1 VSGCALIKGHRV
13 FSVLRSYSLEHECGD
28 ELLPLLLAHRDVVN
42 RILEELWSHI
52 EWKKRKLPGK
62 KQWRLLPKYKV
73 DIHSGEYKKELRDS
87 LLQEWPYAAH
97 WVDSVIKTA
106 YSIFKTWRKN
116 YVKGERKRRRPTA
129 KRLFARAKQT
139 LIKLEGE
146 KLRVTIKPDEYVY
159 LELSKRYFSLPG
171 EVSSAGLGEPII
183 TPEKV
188 HLPVHYGD
196 GNQGGNPSVAWDF
209 NLLSLD
215 GYSPETGWVR
225 IDTKK
230 LASVHISS
238 FEKRRS
244 VQRKASRSK
253 KAKRVLSK
261 YSNRERNRARKHQ
274 LEIARVIQSVAGVVG
289 LEELKKQG
297 MHTRSRI
304 WNRRISRSDWR
315 GIAKILEGR
324 MGEAGVKELDPYGS
338 SSYCSRCGWH
348 NRDLNG
354 VDVFVCGGCGLRIDR
369 QLNAAIN
376 LYMRLRFGYTVKRV
390 GGKKRVQL
398 KMEGAS
404 QREWWDT
411 VVLPSLLG
419 GCVLTGAERKTP
431 DELVRGLYDALKPK
445 LYYAYDRYA
454 DAYLRTPT

>member
-1 VSGCALIKGHRV
+1 
-13 FSVLRSYSLEHECGD
+13 VLKSYSLRHERGE
-28 ELLPLLLAHRDVVN
+28 ELFPLLKAYRDAVN
-42 RILEELWSHI
+42 RVLEELWNNI
-52 EWKKRKLPGK
+52 EWEKRKVKGK

-73 DIHSGEYKKELRDS
+73 DIHSGKYKKKLRDS

-97 WVDSVIKTA
+97 WVDSAIKTA
-106 YSIFKTWRKN
+106 YSILKSWRKN

-129 KRLFARAKQT
+129 KRLFVRAKQT

-146 KLRVTIKPDEYVY
+146 RLRVTIKPGEHVY
-159 LELSKRYFSLPG
+159 LDLSKRYFPLPG
-171 EVSSAGLGEPII
+171 EVSSSGLGEPVI
-183 TPEKV
+183 TPEKI
-188 HLPVHYGD
+188 HLPVHYEDDTQSGK
-196 GNQGGNPSVAWDF
+196 PAVAWDF

-230 LASVHISS
+230 LASVHIAS

-253 KAKRVLSK
+253 KARRVLSK
-261 YSNRERNRARKHQ
+261 YSRRERNRARKHQ

-297 MHTRSRI
+297 MFTRSRI

-324 MGEAGVKELDPYGS
+324 LGEAGVKELDPYGS
-338 SSYCSRCGWH
+338 SSFCSRCGWE
-348 NRDLNG
+348 NKDLNG
-354 VDVFVCGGCGLRIDR
+354 ADIFVCGGCGLRINR

-376 LYMRLRFGYTVKRV
+376 LYMRLTFGYTTNWEDGRKRV
-390 GGKKRVQL
+390 ELR
-398 KMEGAS
+398 MEGAS
-404 QREWWDT
+404 QKAWWDR
-411 VVLPSLLG
+411 VVLPSLVG
-419 GCVLTGAERKTP
+419 GCVLTGAELNGTN
-431 DELVRGLYDALKPK
+431 ELVRGLHDAVKPK
-445 LYYAYDRYA
+445 LCYAYDRYN
-454 DAYLRTPT
+454 DMYLCTPT

>member
-1 VSGCALIKGHRV
+1 
-13 FSVLRSYSLEHECGD
+13 VLRSYSLQHECGE
-28 ELLPLLLAHRDVVN
+28 ELLPLLREYRDVVN
-42 RILEELWSHI
+42 QILGELWSHI
-52 EWKKRKLPGK
+52 EWKKRKIPGK

-73 DIHSGEYKKELRDS
+73 DIHSGKYKKKLRDR

-97 WVDSVIKTA
+97 WVDSAIKTA
-106 YSIFKTWRKN
+106 YSIFKSWRKN

-129 KRLFARAKQT
+129 KRLFVRAKQT

-146 KLRVTIKPDEYVY
+146 KLRVTIKPGEHVY
-159 LELSKRYFSLPG
+159 LELSKRYFPLPS
-171 EVSSAGLGEPII
+171 EVSSSALGEPVI

-188 HLPVHYGD
+188 HLPVHYKDDTQNGKLA
-196 GNQGGNPSVAWDF
+196 VAWYF

-244 VQRKASRSK
+244 VQRKASKSK
-253 KAKRVLSK
+253 KAKKILAK

-289 LEELKKQG
+289 LEELSKHC
-297 MHTRSRI
+297 MYTRSRL
-304 WNRRISRSDWR
+304 WNRMISRSDWR
-315 GIAKILEGR
+315 SISRILEER
-324 MGEAGVKELDPYGS
+324 LGEAKVKELDPYGS
-338 SSYCSRCGWH
+338 SSFCSRCGWH
-348 NRDLNG
+348 NKDLNG
-354 VDVFVCGGCGLRIDR
+354 AVFECKECGLRIDR

-376 LYMRLRFGYTVKRV
+376 LYMRLRFGYTTNWEDGRKRV
-390 GGKKRVQL
+390 ELR
-398 KMEGAS
+398 MEGAS
-404 QREWWDT
+404 QREWWER

-419 GCVLTGAERKTP
+419 GCVLTGGKRSGTS
-431 DELVRGLYDALKPK
+431 ELVRFLNDAVKPK
-445 LYYAYDRYA
+445 LYAYERYN
-454 DAYLRTPT
+454 DMYLSIPT

>member
-1 VSGCALIKGHRV
+1 MLYGVTG
-13 FSVLRSYSLEHECGD
+13 VLRSYSLEHESGD
-28 ELLPLLLAHRDVVN
+28 ELEPLLRAYRDVVN
-42 RILEELWSHI
+42 QTLEELWGLI
-52 EWKKRKLPGK
+52 EWEKRKVKGK
-62 KQWRLLPKYKV
+62 SQWRLLPKYRV
-73 DIHSGEYKKELRDS
+73 DIHSKEYRRKLRDS
-87 LLQEWPYAAH
+87 LLQDWPYAAH
-97 WVDSVIKTA
+97 WVDSAIKTA
-106 YSIFKTWRKN
+106 YSILKSWRKN
-116 YVKGERKRRRPTA
+116 YVKGDRKRRRPTA
-129 KRLFARAKQT
+129 KRLFARVKQT

-146 KLRVTIKPDEYVY
+146 RLRVTVKPDEYVHID
-159 LELSKRYFSLPG
+159 LTHRYFPLPS

-183 TPEKV
+183 TPEKI

-215 GYSPETGWVR
+215 GYSPETGWIR
-225 IDTKK
+225 IDTSK

-244 VQRKASRSK
+244 VQRRASKSK
-253 KAKRVLSK
+253 KAKRILAK
-261 YSNRERNRARKHQ
+261 YSRRERNRAGKHQ
-274 LEIARVIQSVAGVVG
+274 LEITRVIQSLCGSVG

-297 MHTRSRI
+297 MYTRSRI

-315 GIAKILEGR
+315 SITRILVGR

-338 SSYCSRCGWH
+338 SSYCSRCGWEN

-354 VDVFVCGGCGLRIDR
+354 AVFECKECGLRINR

-376 LYMRLRFGYTVKRV
+376 LYMRLRFGYKEKWV
-390 GGKKRVQL
+390 GGKKRVEL

-404 QREWWDT
+404 QRDWWDT

-419 GCVLTGAERKTP
+419 GCVLTGAELKGIN
-431 DELVRGLYDALKPK
+431 ELVRSLNDAVKPK
-445 LYYAYDRYA
+445 LYAYDRYN
-454 DAYLRTPT
+454 DMYLHIPT

>member
-13 FSVLRSYSLEHECGD
+13 FSVLRSYSLKHELGD

-73 DIHSGEYKKELRDS
+73 DVKSKEYKKKLRES
-87 LLQEWPYAAH
+87 LLQEWPFATH
-97 WVDSVIKTA
+97 WVDSAIKTA

-146 KLRVTIKPDEYVY
+146 KLRVTVKPDEYVY
-159 LELSKRYFSLPG
+159 LDLSKRYFPLPQ

-188 HLPVHYGD
+188 HLPVHYED

-238 FEKRRS
+238 FEK
-244 VQRKASRSK
+244 KCAEEGFTLEKSK
-253 KAKRVLSK
+253 KSSFKVLEK
-261 YSNRERNRARKHQ
+261 
-274 LEIARVIQSVAGVVG
+274 G
-289 LEELKKQG
+289 EEPCEK
-297 MHTRSRI
+297 
-304 WNRRISRSDWR
+304 
-315 GIAKILEGR
+315 AP
-324 MGEAGVKELDPYGS
+324 A
-338 SSYCSRCGWH
+338 
-348 NRDLNG
+348 
-354 VDVFVCGGCGLRIDR
+354 
-369 QLNAAIN
+369 
-376 LYMRLRFGYTVKRV
+376 
-390 GGKKRVQL
+390 
-398 KMEGAS
+398 
-404 QREWWDT
+404 
-411 VVLPSLLG
+411 
-419 GCVLTGAERKTP
+419 
-431 DELVRGLYDALKPK
+431 
-445 LYYAYDRYA
+445 
-454 DAYLRTPT
+454 

>member
-1 VSGCALIKGHRV
+1 
-13 FSVLRSYSLEHECGD
+13 VLKSYSLKHECGD
-28 ELLPLLLAHRDVVN
+28 ELFPLLKVYRDAVN
-42 RILEELWSHI
+42 RVLEELWDNI
-52 EWKKRKLPGK
+52 EWEKRKVKGK

-73 DIHSGEYKKELRDS
+73 DVHSGKYKKKLRES
-87 LLQEWPYAAH
+87 LLVDWPYAAH
-97 WVDSVIKTA
+97 WVDSAIKTA
-106 YSIFKTWRKN
+106 YSIFKSWRKN
-116 YVKGERKRRRPTA
+116 YVKGDRRRRRPTA

-146 KLRVTIKPDEYVY
+146 KLRVTVKPGEHVHID
-159 LELSKRYFSLPG
+159 LTHRYFPLPS

-183 TPEKV
+183 TPEKI
-188 HLPVHYGD
+188 HLPVHYED
-196 GNQGGNPSVAWDF
+196 GNQGGKPSVAWDF

-261 YSNRERNRARKHQ
+261 YSRRERNRARKHQ

-289 LEELKKQG
+289 LEELRKQG
-297 MHTRSRI
+297 MFTRSRI

-324 MGEAGVKELDPYGS
+324 LGEAGVKELDPYGS
-338 SSYCSRCGWH
+338 SSFCSRCGWE
-348 NRDLNG
+348 NKDLNG
-354 VDVFVCGGCGLRIDR
+354 ADIFVCGGCALRINR

-376 LYMRLRFGYTVKRV
+376 LYMRLTFGYTTNWEDGRKRV
-390 GGKKRVQL
+390 EP
-398 KMEGAS
+398 KMDGAS
-404 QREWWDT
+404 QKAWWDR
-411 VVLPSLLG
+411 VVLPSLVG
-419 GCVLTGAERKTP
+419 GCVLTGGKRSDP
-431 DELVRGLYDALKPK
+431 DELVRGLHDAVRPK
-445 LYYAYDRYA
+445 LHYAYDRYA
-454 DAYLRTPT
+454 DAYLRIPT